1 MDYCTCNLS
10 AYYCI
15 CQPIIPSTPASM
27 SSLSANG
34 SPDHSSDNSCSQSKS
49 LSFPFDKSG
58 LNSSEFYSPSNNMAS
73 KNRFH
78 FGSEGNTKIEE
89 NSIISQLNI
98 LASHH
103 QFNST
108 EETYTSALNPFQ
120 LNETNNEIHGYIT
133 DNNNDFISHY
143 IRIDED
149 EDISDG

>member
-1 MDYCTCNLS
+1 
-10 AYYCI
+10 
-15 CQPIIPSTPASM
+15 
-27 SSLSANG
+27 
-34 SPDHSSDNSCSQSKS
+34 
-49 LSFPFDKSG
+49 
-58 LNSSEFYSPSNNMAS
+58 MAS
-73 KNRFH
+73 KIIH

-98 LASHH
+98 LASQH